1 MQTFFKIVSAI
12 LHPLLL
18 PVFGMFLLFQV
29 GTFRMYPLEYQLY
42 ITGMIFLNMTL
53 LPAAGVFLLKKT
65 GQISDLDVSVRSERV
80 FPYIISLI
88 TSISAIVLLIRYQM
102 PWMVVKLFIGSTF
115 AAVLAFIITFKW
127 KISAHV
133 IAFGCLVASSLI
145 ICINQGINPTTFFVV
160 LFLLA
165 GLQATSRVYLKAHT
179 LGQVVAGF
187 SLGFI
192 SVSAIYFSIP

>member
-1 MQTFFKIVSAI
+1 MQIFFRIVSAI

-18 PVFGMFLLFQV
+18 PVFGMLLLFQV

-53 LPAAGVFLLKKT
+53 LPAAGVLLLKKT

-145 ICINQGINPTTFFVV
+145 ICINQGINPTTFFVI

>member
-1 MQTFFKIVSAI
+1 MRTFFRIVSAI

-18 PVFGMFLLFQV
+18 PVFGMALLFQA
-29 GTFRMYPLEYQLY
+29 GTFKMYPLEYQLFV
-42 ITGMIFLNMTL
+42 TGLIFLNMTL
-53 LPAAGVFLLKKT
+53 LPATGVFLLKKT

-88 TSISAIVLLIRYQM
+88 TSISAIALLIRYQM
-102 PWMVVKLFIGSTF
+102 PWMVVKLFIGSAF
-115 AAVLAFIITFKW
+115 ATVLAFIITFKW

-133 IAFGCLVASSLI
+133 IAFGCLVAASI
-145 ICINQGINPTTFFVV
+145 IISINQGLNPTYFFVA

-179 LGQVVAGF
+179 LGQVAAGF
-187 SLGFI
+187 TLGFI